1 MHDLALIVL
10 STEVDIIEGIIETI
24 PLMDSHYEE
33 GSTVTV
39 IGWGVDSTDEA
50 DMDEYGYLDS
60 AETLQ
65 ELEYVIGNQAECKQY
80 WEELEEEFHAMV
92 QNVEYID
99 MDMLTGLF
107 FIFLYYLCSLLSPS
121 AVYLF
126 FQVHKNNW
134 NIS

>member
-24 PLMDSHYEE
+24 PLMDAHYEE

-107 FIFLYYLCSLLSPS
+107 FIFLYYLCSLLSFFGIFLFSS
-121 AVYLF
+121 A
-126 FQVHKNNW
+126 
-134 NIS
+134 

>member
-24 PLMDSHYEE
+24 PLMDAHYEE

-107 FIFLYYLCSLLSPS
+107 FHIPILSLQFAVTFCGIFIFSS
-121 AVYLF
+121 V
-126 FQVHKNNW
+126 
-134 NIS
+134 